1 MSTPSATAPSLT
13 WPSVLTRLLSHEDLD
28 APTAA
33 WAMNQILSGEATPA
47 QVAAFVTALRSKGE
61 SPTEVDALV
70 TVMLDHARLLDLGP
84 DAPPVL
90 LDVVGTG
97 GDQSHT
103 VNISTMTALV
113 CAAAGAPIV
122 KHGNRAASSST
133 GTADVLEELGVAID
147 LDPAAVSQSVR
158 RAGIGFCFAQTHHP
172 AMRHAGPTRRELGVP
187 TVFNILGPLTN
198 PGLAGAAL
206 IGCASPSMAPVMADV
221 LSRRG
226 VRALV
231 VRGDDG
237 LDEISTVTTTHV
249 WDATGDGVV
258 ETTLDPRDFQITP
271 VVPSALRGGEPARNA
286 LLLRKTLGGVEPGD
300 VDAAQVA
307 AIRDAVA
314 LNAAAALVAFDA
326 ASGLP
331 ASGSLTDRMTARLPA
346 ARAVLSSGSALEL
359 LDRWIV
365 VSRALRG

>member
-1 MSTPSATAPSLT
+1 MSQPTPSALPS
-13 WPSVLTRLLSHEDLD
+13 WPSILNRLLDHQDLD
-28 APTAA
+28 GPTAS

-47 QVAAFVTALRSKGE
+47 QVAGFVTALRSKGE
-61 SPTEVDALV
+61 TPVEVDALV
-70 TVMLDHARLLDLGP
+70 AVMLDHARLLDLGP
-84 DAPPVL
+84 NRPPVV

-147 LDPAAVSQSVR
+147 LDPAGVGQSVI
-158 RAGIGFCFAQTHHP
+158 RAGIGFCFAQVHHP
-172 AMRHAGPTRRELGVP
+172 AMRHAGHTRRELGVP

-198 PGLAGAAL
+198 PGLANAAL
-206 IGCASPSMAPVMADV
+206 VGCASAAMAPVMADV
-221 LSRRG
+221 LCRRG

-237 LDEISTVTTTHV
+237 LDEISTIATTHV
-249 WDATGDGVV
+249 WDDTGDTVV
-258 ETTLDPRDFQITP
+258 ESTIDPVLLAIP
-271 VVPSALRGGEPARNA
+271 LVEPSALRGGEPARNA
-286 LLLRKTLGGVEPGD
+286 LLLRKTLGGVPAD
-300 VDAAQVA
+300 DIDAGQVT

-326 ASGLP
+326 ASGEPSEGDLM
-331 ASGSLTDRMTARLPA
+331 DRIGARLPA
-346 ARAVLSSGSALEL
+346 ARAVLDTGSALAL

-365 VSRALRG
+365 VTQQLRP